1 MDSDQGSQYC
11 SAVYQ
16 KLLCKHQL
24 ICNLSKKGD
33 CYDKAAMESWNTS
46 YRLKRLM
53 KQQVFEYIEVYY
65 NRKQLHSNLGYRSP
79 EAYELNFVA

>member
-1 MDSDQGSQYC
+1 
-11 SAVYQ
+11 
-16 KLLCKHQL
+16 
-24 ICNLSKKGD
+24 
-33 CYDKAAMESWNTS
+33 
-46 YRLKRLM
+46 M